1 MLELPYCILMFDIDI
16 FTFTVVFSFIFSA
29 SNIQFNPQEALD
41 ELKIKVA
48 TNFLDQL
55 IDWTILGGSSAVQFD
70 CAVHLLSNLS
80 LS

>member
-1 MLELPYCILMFDIDI
+1 MLELPYCILMFEMFDIDI

-55 IDWTILGGSSAVQFD
+55 ID
-70 CAVHLLSNLS
+70 
-80 LS
+80 

>member
-1 MLELPYCILMFDIDI
+1 MFDIDI

-55 IDWTILGGSSAVQFD
+55 ID
-70 CAVHLLSNLS
+70 
-80 LS
+80 